1 MSSGGPNSGI
11 LSLRLLAH
19 AQRSCKRHMQPL
31 PRLVPGFPAFS
42 GASAHRGC
50 VGSCDSA
57 GAEGGGSAVVR
68 LLAATWSTL
77 VDTSRKTW
85 RQLMDGGMVSESLFL
100 QPTPSRPTTPDPSG
114 VFALCQYL
122 TETRARSRVWRG
134 GETGANQLISWVPF
148 LSSSRVP
155 HRSITPGTPRQTSS
169 QHPRNHPSSH
179 LQT

>member
-31 PRLVPGFPAFS
+31 PRSPVSPHSQEHQRIVGVWGPATRQ
-42 GASAHRGC
+42 GLK
-50 VGSCDSA
+50 
-57 GAEGGGSAVVR
+57 GGSAVVR

-134 GETGANQLISWVPF
+134 GDTGANQLISWVPF